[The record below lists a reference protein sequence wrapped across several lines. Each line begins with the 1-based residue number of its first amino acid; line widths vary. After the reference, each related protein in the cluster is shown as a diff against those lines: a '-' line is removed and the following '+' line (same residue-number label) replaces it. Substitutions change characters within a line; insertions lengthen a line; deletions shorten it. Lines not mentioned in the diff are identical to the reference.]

1 MKKIYLV
8 CATGIAT
15 STMLRLRV
23 ESYLREQGIEVSVQ
37 QMRVTELHPDRI
49 DADVIIATTGV
60 PDDVRGKAQ
69 VVDGIPLITG
79 QGAEETLHHV
89 LEILQSSS

>member
-15 STMLRLRV
+15 STMIRLRV
-23 ESYLREQGIEVSVQ
+23 EGYLREQGVEATVH
-37 QMRVTELHPDRI
+37 QMRVTELRPGLV
-49 DADVIIATTGV
+49 DADVIIATTSI
-60 PDDVRGKAQ
+60 PDDVRGHAQ

-79 QGAEETLHHV
+79 QGANETLHRV
-89 LEILQSSS
+89 LEILQASS

>member
-23 ESYLREQGIEVSVQ
+23 ESYLREQGVEATIQ
-37 QMRVTELHPDRI
+37 QLRVTELHPDRV
-49 DADVIIATTGV
+49 DADVIIATTSV
-60 PDDVRGKAQ
+60 PDDVRGRAQ

-79 QGAEETLHHV
+79 QGATETLRHV
-89 LEILQSSS
+89 LEILQSKS

>member
-15 STMLRLRV
+15 STMVRLRV
-23 ESYLREQGIEVSVQ
+23 EGFLREQGVEAAVQ

-49 DADVIIATTGV
+49 DADLIIATTSI
-60 PDDVRGKAQ
+60 PADVRGRAQ

-79 QGAEETLHHV
+79 QGANETLRRV
-89 LEILQSSS
+89 LEILQSTS

>member
-23 ESYLREQGIEVSVQ
+23 EDYLRDHGVEASIQ
-37 QMRVTELHPDRI
+37 QLRVTELRPDHI

-60 PDDVRGKAQ
+60 PDDVRGKAE

-79 QGAEETLHHV
+79 QGAAETLRHV